1 MCIIVD
7 LIVFF
12 LFESIIY
19 NSKISPFKNAFY
31 LYVVLRHTNFAVPV
45 NELHLPSSKQ
55 IMRSSFTEK
64 LGLNVETFLITRQTQ
79 W

>member
-1 MCIIVD
+1 M
-7 LIVFF
+7 
-12 LFESIIY
+12 S
-19 NSKISPFKNAFY
+19 NSKTYTFKKAFY
-31 LYVVLRHTNFAVPV
+31 LYPVLRYINFAVPV

-79 W
+79 